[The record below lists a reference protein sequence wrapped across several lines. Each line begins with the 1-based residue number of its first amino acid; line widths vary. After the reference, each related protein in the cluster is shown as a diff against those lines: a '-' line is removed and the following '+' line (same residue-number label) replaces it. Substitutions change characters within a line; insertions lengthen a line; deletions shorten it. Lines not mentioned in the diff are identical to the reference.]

1 PCTYLR
7 LHPPTTPTSFPY
19 TTLFRSYKIPVED
32 PSLED
37 FMRIFEL
44 NCRSRNLRYHEVMVA
59 YLQRRHYTPVVRP
72 MRACHPRDLL
82 DQVTALCRFRGL
94 EPTIS
99 RDLLDAACASY

>member
-82 DQVTALCRFRGL
+82 DQVDRKSTRLNSSH
-94 EPTIS
+94 EWIS
-99 RDLLDAACASY
+99 YAVFCLKK